1 MSERVLNFLTDEAKK
16 YLIPD
21 IERLEKL
28 RPQGPEGLAACA
40 IPTAMFL
47 FVIVDFFG
55 YLVRKDSKKPG
66 LDDTEGNLRAI
77 FAHPLSKFSSEYT
90 ARVKTLAG
98 LFRNGLMHQIFPKAA
113 GIRKAGNIDNL
124 FDRFD
129 DLDHLNVDRFSA
141 DVLTMIRSLS
151 ESLPASEWLD
161 LRKQMSERLDRI
173 TKSDFREMESKRE
186 AEQVTPADAAEP
198 RR

>member
-1 MSERVLNFLTDEAKK
+1 MSERILNFLTGEVKK

-21 IERLEKL
+21 IERLEEL
-28 RPQGPEGLAACA
+28 RPQGPEGLAACT

-47 FVIVDFFG
+47 FVIVDLFG
-55 YLVRKDSKKPG
+55 YLVRNDSKKPK

-77 FAHPLSKFSSEYT
+77 FAHPLSKFSSEYNQ
-90 ARVKTLAG
+90 RLKTLVG

-113 GIRKAGNIDNL
+113 GIRKAGNKDHL

-129 DLDHLNVDRFSA
+129 GFDHLNVDRFSA
-141 DVLTMIRSLS
+141 DVLTLIRSLC
-151 ESLPASEWLD
+151 ESLPASEWTG

-173 TKSDFREMESKRE
+173 TQSDFREMKSKRK
-186 AEQVTPADAAEP
+186 AEP
-198 RR
+198 GEANRP